1 MQIVQVAV
9 VNRRRLFNLIE
20 EVEHVAVN
28 EEQIEEFIEAV
39 NSKLSWMKQLTLHWS
54 VLVSF

>member
-39 NSKLSWMKQLTLHWS
+39 NSKLSWMKQLTLH
-54 VLVSF
+54 